1 MHTVGALPMGFQAI
15 TPQRLDRCLRLMS
28 ALVSLG
34 LHAVVAQADVPTSQA
49 ECGLR
54 NEAICR
60 LNGIEYHQPQVCPPQ
75 AQTVRP
81 LGHEDCSRLERA
93 APGGTPRVTAT
104 PPLPVGSRLETTGR
118 EVWAWSL
125 LLVVAWYGLRRFL
138 RASQAGREMGLPR
151 VLVGTVLA
159 LGLSF
164 WVARWVFWRVLAGF
178 HNADSFAPALL
189 AGGAA
194 LLAWVGVAA
203 LIQWILR
210 TVWSHS
216 AASSRSGVPPR
227 G

>member
-1 MHTVGALPMGFQAI
+1 
-15 TPQRLDRCLRLMS
+15 
-28 ALVSLG
+28 
-34 LHAVVAQADVPTSQA
+34 
-49 ECGLR
+49 
-54 NEAICR
+54 
-60 LNGIEYHQPQVCPPQ
+60 
-75 AQTVRP
+75 
-81 LGHEDCSRLERA
+81 
-93 APGGTPRVTAT
+93 
-104 PPLPVGSRLETTGR
+104 
-118 EVWAWSL
+118 
-125 LLVVAWYGLRRFL
+125 
-138 RASQAGREMGLPR
+138 

-164 WVARWVFWRVLAGF
+164 WVARWVFWRVLVGF